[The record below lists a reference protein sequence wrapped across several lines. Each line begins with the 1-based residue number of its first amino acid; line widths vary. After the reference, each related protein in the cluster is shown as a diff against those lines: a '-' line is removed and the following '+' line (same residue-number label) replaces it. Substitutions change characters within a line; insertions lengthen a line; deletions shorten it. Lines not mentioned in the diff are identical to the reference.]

1 MIEIL
6 NNQSLN
12 EFGLS
17 FEFIVLL
24 LISSVLKRLE
34 QIFYKS
40 IDTEHLFC

>member
-12 EFGLS
+12 EFGLP

-24 LISSVLKRLE
+24 LASSVLK
-34 QIFYKS
+34 
-40 IDTEHLFC
+40 